1 MLSAYYTF
9 ITGASEGLGKFL
21 ALDCARRQ
29 RNLVLTALPGS
40 GLRKLATY
48 ITRHYGVHVLSIEND
63 LSTEKSCY
71 EVVAAI
77 REKGLRINC
86 LINNA
91 GIGGSF
97 GFDEKD
103 VPFYNRQIGVN
114 VVAPTLLSRLLVAD
128 LRLHAPSHI
137 LNISSLAGFF
147 ALPNK
152 QVYSATKAYLFRFS
166 RSLRTELKQDNI
178 HVSVLCPGGMD
189 TRWELLME
197 HRIRSNWLCRQSI
210 MHPAKVASIAMEK
223 LLQNKAVIVP
233 GAWNRVFLLWNRIFP
248 DWLKNRLARY
258 QMRKLTP
265 LLTPV
270 PNGPAMTKMAV

>member
-1 MLSAYYTF
+1 MLNAYYTF

-40 GLRKLATY
+40 GLRKLAAY
-48 ITRHYGVHVLSIEND
+48 ITRHYGVQVVYIEKD

-77 REKGLRINC
+77 REKGLCINC

-103 VPFYNRQIGVN
+103 VPFYNRQIAVN
-114 VVAPTLLSRLLVAD
+114 VVAPTLLARLLVAD
-128 LRLHAPSHI
+128 LRRHAPSHI

-152 QVYSATKAYLFRFS
+152 QVYGATKAYLFRFS
-166 RSLRTELKQDNI
+166 KSLRTELKQDNI

-197 HRIRSNWLCRQSI
+197 HRTRSNWLCRQSI
-210 MHPAKVASIAMEK
+210 MHPAKVASIAMES
-223 LLQNKAVIVP
+223 LLQNKAVIIP

-248 DWLKNRLARY
+248 GWLKNRLTRY

-270 PNGPAMTKMAV
+270 PNEPAMTKMAV